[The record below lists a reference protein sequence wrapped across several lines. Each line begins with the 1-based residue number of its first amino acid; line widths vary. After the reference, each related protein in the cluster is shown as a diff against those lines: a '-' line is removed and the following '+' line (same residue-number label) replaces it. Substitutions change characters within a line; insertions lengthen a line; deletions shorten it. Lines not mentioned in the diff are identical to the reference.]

1 MIKFE
6 FDTQPAAVT
15 NDQFSA
21 IHTLI
26 EEGGWD
32 LDYDV
37 IDNTDTPGIVWLWQH
52 PHNPEMGNPTRHWI
66 EPDGIVSLSEEV
78 TWDWKGIQHDN

>member
-1 MIKFE
+1 MITFDFE
-6 FDTQPAAVT
+6 QLPTAVT

-21 IHTLI
+21 IHTII
-26 EEGGWD
+26 EGAGWD

-37 IDNTDTPGIVWLWQH
+37 IDNTDTPGIIWLWQFAH
-52 PHNPEMGNPTRHWI
+52 DKENGNPTRHWI